1 LIILYSIHVS
11 LLFLLKFEF
20 LTKSLTKLFNKVM
33 LKKTFTLKLFT
44 LLIAFVS
51 LAFIQV
57 NAQTVVSGT
66 IKDAKTSEQLV
77 GVSVQIKGK
86 VIGTVSD
93 VKGKFEFT
101 TATPLP
107 FTLAVTSIGYKSQEI
122 EVKSANTPL
131 NISLEDQDIMGQEVV
146 VSASRV
152 EESVMKSPV
161 SVEKLDLRAIR
172 ETAAPSFYDAI
183 ANMKGVD
190 MTTQG
195 LLFKSINMRGFGA
208 TGNPRTVQ
216 MIDGMDN
223 GAPGLNFPVDNIVG
237 MPELDVESVEIL
249 PGAASALYGPNAIN
263 GLVLMNSKSPF
274 LYQGLSTAI
283 KTGIMNESKR
293 LKPTTPFYDLS
304 IRYAKAYNNKTAFKI
319 NLSYIGAKDWE
330 ANNFTNANLGGV
342 QDGTRGKGVNSD
354 YDGVNIYGDE
364 VQASFQ
370 SVFDGLT
377 GASSPLTDAQKTGL
391 KGLNTAGL
399 LPLGSTISRTGFYER
414 DLVDYN
420 TKSFKTNLALHHR
433 LNEKVTFIA
442 QANFGTGTTVYTGAA
457 RYSLRNFNIGQY
469 KLELKG
475 DNFNV
480 RAYTTQE
487 RSGQSYASGLSAV
500 AMLNEIKGG
509 GLGLTNGHQ
518 IWFGEYVGAFAAA
531 RGAGQTEEAAHLTAR
546 ATADK
551 GLPATGSD
559 ALIKLADKFNSKN
572 ISEGG
577 GAFADAS
584 NLYHAE
590 GYYNFKNQVKFLDL
604 SVGANVRQYQLRS
617 NGTLFADQK
626 DGRKG
631 TIAINEF
638 GGFVQA
644 GKSMFNDHFKLTGS
658 IRYDKNQNFD
668 GQFTPRIGGVFTFGQ
683 HNFRLSYQS
692 GFRIPTTQN
701 QYIDLKTASG
711 TLIGGLPEF
720 DSRYN
725 LSKGITSVVLSD
737 FGKKGL
743 NSIYL
748 TPAAID
754 KAKIEAATYATAA
767 VNSNLS
773 LITAGVTA
781 VATPLITA
789 GVNAAISAQVTAGV
803 NAAITA
809 QATPLITA
817 GINAAIK
824 KGVVDAVTAAI
835 TKQVTDGVT
844 TAVTAQVTAAIAA
857 GQVAEAAKAATI
869 TAGIAQALPAQ
880 LDAALKANLET
891 AVTAQLPAALAAN
904 FKPAFDAEL
913 KKALETNFKPAFD
926 VEFKKAVDANFKTAF
941 DAELKKAIQG
951 EVDKQIV
958 GATAKVLPAY
968 ALANLPKYQVKAL
981 QPERIQS
988 YEIGY
993 KGLWGKKFFID
1004 AYQYW
1009 SKYTNFIGGTSI
1021 VVPDASKPTA
1031 APGLPVETLVTSASS
1046 RFGYSRPSNTGAE
1059 IKVQGWATNV
1069 NYTMGKGYN
1078 IGGNMA
1084 FNKLSGFTSTP
1095 EQQYAGFN
1103 TPKYRY
1109 NLSFGKRLG
1118 SGDKIGFNLNLRH
1131 QDSFT
1136 WESSFVQPTT
1146 TSNTSFTNTVVPKIT
1161 NLDAQVSFKLS
1172 AAKSILKVGA
1182 TNIGSKPYFQ
1192 AFGSAMVGSM
1202 YYVSINYD
1210 ELFNK

>member
-1 LIILYSIHVS
+1 
-11 LLFLLKFEF
+11 
-20 LTKSLTKLFNKVM
+20 M
-33 LKKTFTLKLFT
+33 LKKTFTIKICT

-51 LAFIQV
+51 LAFGQAI
-57 NAQTVVSGT
+57 AQTVISGT

-86 VIGTVSD
+86 VIGTTSD
-93 VKGKFEFT
+93 LKGKFEFT

-107 FTLAVTSIGYKSQEI
+107 FTLLITSIGYKSQEI
-122 EVKSANTPL
+122 EVKSGNTPMS
-131 NISLEDQDIMGQEVV
+131 ISLEDQDIMGQEVV

-161 SVEKLDLRAIR
+161 TVEKLDLRAIR

-183 ANMKGVD
+183 SNMKGVD

-223 GAPGLNFPVDNIVG
+223 SAPGLNFPVDNIVG

-283 KTGIMNESKR
+283 KTGIMNESAR

-304 IRYAKAYNNKTAFKI
+304 IRYAKAFNNKTAFKI
-319 NLSYIGAKDWE
+319 NLAYIGAKDWE
-330 ANNFTNANLGGV
+330 ANNFTNANLGGL
-342 QDGTRGKGVNSD
+342 QNGTRGTGVDTD

-364 VQASFQ
+364 VQSSFGT
-370 SVFDGLT
+370 VYNGLI
-377 GASSPLTDAQKTGL
+377 GASSPLPDAQKAGL
-391 KGLNTAGL
+391 RALNTAGL
-399 LPLGSTISRTGFYER
+399 LPLGATISRTGFYER

-420 TKSFKTNLALHHR
+420 TKSFKFNGAIHHR
-433 LNEKVTFIA
+433 LSEKVELIA

-500 AMLNEIKGG
+500 SMLNEIKPHA
-509 GLGLTNGHQ
+509 T
-518 IWFGEYVGAFAAA
+518 WFGTYVGAFGAA
-531 RGAGQTEEAAHLTAR
+531 RGAGQNEAAAHLAAR
-546 ATADK
+546 AAADQ
-551 GLPATGSD
+551 GLPATGSA
-559 ALIKLADKFNSKN
+559 ALTALADKYNAKN
-572 ISEGG
+572 IVDDG

-626 DGRKG
+626 EGRNG
-631 TIAINEF
+631 TITINEF
-638 GGFVQA
+638 GGFLQA
-644 GKSMFNDHFKLTGS
+644 GKSMFNNHFKLTGS
-658 IRYDKNQNFD
+658 IRYDKNENFA
-668 GQFTPRIGGVFTFGQ
+668 GQFTPRIGGVFSFGQ
-683 HNFRLSYQS
+683 HNIRLSYQS

-711 TLIGGLPEF
+711 TLIGGLDEF
-720 DSRYN
+720 VPRYN
-725 LSKGITSVVLSD
+725 LLNGIPVSSLASANIAKFAAD
-737 FGKKGL
+737 
-743 NSIYL
+743 
-748 TPAAID
+748 PAVQE
-754 KAKIEAATYATAA
+754 KAKAYATAA
-767 VNSNLS
+767 VTAGATPA
-773 LITAGVTA
+773 ITAGVT
-781 VATPLITA
+781 
-789 GVNAAISAQVTAGV
+789 
-803 NAAITA
+803 AAITA

-817 GINAAIK
+817 GVTAAITK
-824 KGVVDAVTAAI
+824 QVNDGVTAAI

-844 TAVTAQVTAAIAA
+844 AAITKQVTDLVTAGVTAQVEAAIAA
-857 GQVAEAAKAATI
+857 GQVAEAAKAAAI
-869 TAGIAQALPAQ
+869 AAGVAQVLPGQLTGALT
-880 LDAALKANLET
+880 ANLATEVAKVLPGALT
-891 AVTAQLPAALAAN
+891 ANLATEVAKVLPGALSAN

-913 KKALETNFKPAFD
+913 KKAIDANFKPAFD
-926 VEFKKAVDANFKTAF
+926 SELAKALAANVPGVVA
-941 DAELKKAIQG
+941 Q
-951 EVDKQIV
+951 
-958 GATAKVLPAY
+958 VLPAY
-968 ALANLPKYQVKAL
+968 ALQAIPKYVPKAL
-981 QPERIQS
+981 LPERIQS

-1021 VVPDASKPTA
+1021 VVPTA
-1031 APGLPVETLVTSASS
+1031 AAGPGLPIESGVSGAST
-1046 RFGYSRPSNTGAE
+1046 RLAYSRPSNTGAE

-1069 NYTMGKGYN
+1069 NYTIGKGYN
-1078 IGGNMA
+1078 VGGNMA
-1084 FNKLSGFTSTP
+1084 YNKLSGFTSTP

-1109 NLSFGKRLG
+1109 NVSFGKRLG
-1118 SGDKIGFNLNLRH
+1118 SGDKIGFNINLRH

-1146 TSNTSFTNTVVPKIT
+1146 TTNVSFTNTVVPKIT
-1161 NLDAQVSFKLS
+1161 NIDAQVSFKLT